1 MRFSKGRTY
10 NSHDTNVGKTD
21 DGRISI
27 DQERGVKSRC
37 ELSLNA
43 LLRFGPKG
51 ATAEI
56 TASHLN
62 KRLSANYTTSDIRYA
77 LNRLVAEGV
86 VRSVGGG
93 SRGEERIYRA
103 TKSALANW
111 RRLPKK

>member
-10 NSHDTNVGKTD
+10 NSHDTSVEKGPN
-21 DGRISI
+21 GRISI
-27 DQERGVKSRC
+27 NQERGVKARC

-62 KRLSANYTTSDIRYA
+62 KRLNANYSTTDISYA
-77 LNRLVAEGV
+77 LNRLVDEGV
-86 VRSVGGG
+86 VRSTAVG
-93 SRGEERIYRA
+93 RGEERIYRA
-103 TKSALANW
+103 TKSALAHW
-111 RRLPKK
+111 RRLPKL

>member
-1 MRFSKGRTY
+1 MRFSKGRTF
-10 NSHDTNVGKTD
+10 NSHDTSVEKTS

-27 DQERGVKSRC
+27 NQERGVKARC
-37 ELSLNA
+37 ELALNA

-77 LNRLVAEGV
+77 LGRLVTEGV
-86 VRSVGGG
+86 IRARSGG
-93 SRGEERIYRA
+93 RGEDTIYRA
-103 TKSALANW
+103 TKSAQAHW

>member
-10 NSHDTNVGKTD
+10 NSHDTSVEKGPN
-21 DGRISI
+21 GRISI
-27 DQERGVKSRC
+27 NQERGVKARC

-62 KRLSANYTTSDIRYA
+62 KRLNANYSTTDISYA
-77 LNRLVAEGV
+77 LNRLVDEGV
-86 VRSVGGG
+86 VRATG
-93 SRGEERIYRA
+93 SRGEERVYRA
-103 TKSALANW
+103 TKSALAHW